1 MLSTISSLFQ
11 MRSQAKQYQAQ
22 ASILEANARGTRK
35 AANAQAAYI
44 EQTAKANQSIAGE
57 NLMRGRTNQ
66 RAALAAAENTR
77 SSSGLSGGTTGQP
90 VANLRRQLDI
100 ELANIAQSASIASIN
115 AWQGALDTRRK
126 GEMEAYKQEVTAD
139 QYRRAAH
146 SIYDSMT
153 ISAISSIASAAIG
166 AYTGYQNSQN
176 AIANADQSTK
186 SQITALGKAHASGLI
201 TDAAYNQQIQSITEN
216 HNSVMGQLQSNVLP
230 QTLLSASQYGS
241 AAFDIVNSFNPYTA
255 ALDANPSTRK
265 NNYGGPWSVLMGNIP
280 YRVPGQNNLY
290 TYN

>member
-22 ASILEANARGTRK
+22 AGILEANARGTRK

-66 RAALAAAENTR
+66 RAALAATESTR

-153 ISAISSIASAAIG
+153 TSAIISIAGAAIG
-166 AYTGYQNSQN
+166 AYAGYQN
-176 AIANADQSTK
+176 ANANVGAQVD
-186 SQITALGKAHASGLI
+186 ALGKDFSAGKI
-201 TDAAYNQQIQSITEN
+201 TQEQFLQNREALF
-216 HNSVMGQLQSNVLP
+216 NSADSQMMQGA
-230 QTLLSASQYGS
+230 LLGASQYGS

>member
-66 RAALAAAENTR
+66 RAALAAAESTR

-153 ISAISSIASAAIG
+153 TSAISSIASAAIG
-166 AYTGYQNSQN
+166 AYAGYQN
-176 AIANADQSTK
+176 ANANVGAQVD
-186 SQITALGKAHASGLI
+186 ALGKDFSAGKI
-201 TDAAYNQQIQSITEN
+201 TQEQFLQNREALF
-216 HNSVMGQLQSNVLP
+216 NSADSQMMQGA
-230 QTLLSASQYGS
+230 LLGASQYGS

>member
-22 ASILEANARGTRK
+22 AGILEANARGTRK

-66 RAALAAAENTR
+66 RAALAAAETTR

-90 VANLRRQLDI
+90 IANLRRQLDI

-146 SIYDSMT
+146 SLYDSIT
-153 ISAISSIASAAIG
+153 TSAISSIAGAAWG
-166 AYTGYQNSQN
+166 AYTGYQN
-176 AIANADQSTK
+176 ANAAVGAQMNTLHK
-186 SQITALGKAHASGLI
+186 ELTAGNITETQYLQQRGELLNNADRIMWSG
-201 TDAAYNQQIQSITEN
+201 AYNT
-216 HNSVMGQLQSNVLP
+216 
-230 QTLLSASQYGS
+230 ASQLGS
-241 AAFDIVNSFNPYTA
+241 AAFDITNSFNPYTA

-265 NNYGGPWSVLMGNIP
+265 NNYGGSWSVLMGNIP
-280 YRVPGQNNLY
+280 YHIPNQNALY
-290 TYN
+290 TSII

>member
-22 ASILEANARGTRK
+22 AGILEANARGTRK

-66 RAALAAAENTR
+66 RAALAAAETTR

-90 VANLRRQLDI
+90 IANLRRQLDI

-126 GEMEAYKQEVTAD
+126 GDIEAYKLETQAA

-146 SIYDSMT
+146 SIYDSIT
-153 ISAISSIASAAIG
+153 TSAITSTVATAAGAYLGYQNANTAIG
-166 AYTGYQNSQN
+166 AQMHTLHQDLTAGHITETQYLQQREKLLNS
-176 AIANADQSTK
+176 ADRIQWS
-186 SQITALGKAHASGLI
+186 S
-201 TDAAYNQQIQSITEN
+201 AYNT
-216 HNSVMGQLQSNVLP
+216 
-230 QTLLSASQYGS
+230 ASQLGS
-241 AAFDIVNSFNPYTA
+241 AAYDITNSFNPYTA

-265 NNYGGPWSVLMGNIP
+265 NNYGGSWSVLMGNIP
-280 YRVPGQNNLY
+280 YHIPNQNALY
-290 TYN
+290 TSII